1 MGNACSVCPNGK
13 ALDLSLGATS
23 CTSCPIGY
31 YVSRTANAN
40 QMICRNLNISEEH
53 FAEVGVASCVQNRP
67 HFYAGR

>member
-1 MGNACSVCPNGK
+1 MPCSPKGSFRTSTMGNACSVCANGK

-40 QMICRNLNISEEH
+40 QMTCL
-53 FAEVGVASCVQNRP
+53 P
-67 HFYAGR
+67 W